1 MQVSQKPSSSCTAH
15 ALTTVCL
22 SAFPTLCLT
31 NRHSIEVHS
40 YFIWR
45 SRDGLDHSVI
55 QGWLCSIEQ
64 CWKRLAGS
72 RLLLWNMMSAGCKS
86 SCGIHP
92 HGHEP
97 GGSMV
102 HATDSCHH
110 TMKLLGTHNSQKT
123 RKHLDKNT
131 HHSTTSTTPGATVSF
146 STKCAGGHTQP
157 VSLPPAGLS
166 VFCCENLPAVTLS
179 TFQGP
184 GMVLSVLH
192 ASTLAHLIL
201 TKAL

>member
-1 MQVSQKPSSSCTAH
+1 MH
-15 ALTTVCL
+15 WLL
-22 SAFPTLCLT
+22 YAFPILSLT
-31 NRHSIEVHS
+31 NRHSIEVYS

-55 QGWLCSIEQ
+55 QGWLGSREQ
-64 CWKRLAGS
+64 CWKRPAGS

-110 TMKLLGTHNSQKT
+110 TTKLLGTHNSQKT

-131 HHSTTSTTPGATVSF
+131 HHSTTSTPPGATVSF
-146 STKCAGGHTQP
+146 STKCAVGHTQP